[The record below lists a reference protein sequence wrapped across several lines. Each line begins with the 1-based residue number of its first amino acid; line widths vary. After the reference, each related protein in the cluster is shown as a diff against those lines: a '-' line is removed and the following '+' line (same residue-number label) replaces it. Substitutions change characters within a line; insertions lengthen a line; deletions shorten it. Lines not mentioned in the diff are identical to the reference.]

1 MSLETKAK
9 ETELDI
15 GELRNLLQIA
25 TRQKVKDLLGIN
37 IRKYETELVSLK
49 EEMARANSRLK
60 SEENG
65 AAPPAKTENKT
76 TPESQLKDYS
86 WDQSEKYVKLY
97 LTGLSGL
104 ADLDSAAVKI
114 AYADESLNV
123 RIENLKGKTLLFN
136 IYKTCHKIAPEKCY
150 HKVKSDYLVVFLSKY
165 NPGSNWS
172 HITYAEK
179 AVADAK
185 KTPDSKPGDVASDDP
200 SAGLMNMMKK
210 LYNEGDE
217 DMKRTIAK
225 AWTEGQEKKNAPGM
239 DF

>member
-1 MSLETKAK
+1 MSLEAKAK

-15 GELRNLLQIA
+15 DELKHLFQIA

-37 IRKYETELVSLK
+37 IRKHETELVSLK
-49 EEMARANSRLK
+49 EKMALADSRLK
-60 SEENG
+60 VEENG
-65 AAPPAKTENKT
+65 VDKAKTDTKSV
-76 TPESQLKDYS
+76 PESQLKDYS

-97 LTGLSGL
+97 LTGLNGVSGL
-104 ADLDSAAVKI
+104 DASAVKI
-114 AYADESLNV
+114 SYADESLNV

-136 IYKTCHKIAPEKCY
+136 IHKTCHKIAPEKSY
-150 HKVKSDYLVVFLSKY
+150 HKVKSDYLVIFLSKY
-165 NPGSNWS
+165 NAGSNWT

-185 KTPDSKPGDVASDDP
+185 KTNDAKPSDVGSDDP

-217 DMKRTIAK
+217 EMKRTIAK
-225 AWTEGQEKKNAPGM
+225 AWTEGQEKKNTPGM

>member
-1 MSLETKAK
+1 MSLEAKAK

-15 GELRNLLQIA
+15 GELRHLLQLA
-25 TRQKVKDLLGIN
+25 TRQKVKDMLGIN
-37 IRKYETELVSLK
+37 IRKHETELVSLK
-49 EEMARANSRLK
+49 EEMARAESRLK
-60 SEENG
+60 VEENG
-65 AAPPAKTENKT
+65 LAKAKVENKT
-76 TPESQLKDYS
+76 TPECQIKDYS

-104 ADLDSAAVKI
+104 GNLDVDSVKVT
-114 AYADESLNV
+114 YTDESLNV
-123 RIENLKGKTLLFN
+123 RISNLNGKTLLFN
-136 IYKTCHKIAPEKCY
+136 IHKTCHKIAPEKSY
-150 HKVKSDYLVVFLSKY
+150 HKIKSDYLVIFLSKY
-165 NPGSNWS
+165 NPGSNWT

-185 KTPDSKPGDVASDDP
+185 KTNDTKPGDIGTDDP

-217 DMKRTIAK
+217 EMKRTIAK
-225 AWTEGQEKKNAPGM
+225 AWTEGQEKKNVPGM